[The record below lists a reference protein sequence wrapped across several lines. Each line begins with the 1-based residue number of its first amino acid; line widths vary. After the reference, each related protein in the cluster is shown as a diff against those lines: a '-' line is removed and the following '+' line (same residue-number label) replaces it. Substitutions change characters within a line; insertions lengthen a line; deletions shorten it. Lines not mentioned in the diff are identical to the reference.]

1 MGRLIEALAEQGSE
15 VLRLG
20 AQSPAQAIE
29 VGTNYDEQM
38 TPPLIVS
45 EFFAPFN
52 RGARDILESIGKILV
67 VHEDGEMRVLLKN
80 IVAYG
85 VHVVGA

>member
-1 MGRLIEALAEQGSE
+1 M
-15 VLRLG
+15 LRLG

-67 VHEDGEMRVLLKN
+67 VHEDGKCESSSRTSWPVEYMSWGLDHRDTDRGRL
-80 IVAYG
+80 G
-85 VHVVGA
+85 W